1 VKASFDHIAL
11 LVEDVSATV
20 NFYTTTFE
28 DVEIL
33 YQDDSWAFISIDGL
47 KLAFVIRGQ
56 HPPHLAMRI
65 DDRQEFERQAENYNK
80 PINRHRD
87 RSESFYFKDPAG
99 NVIEVMYY
107 PPDYAL

>member
-1 VKASFDHIAL
+1 MDARFDHVAL
-11 LVEDVSATV
+11 LVEDVAATV
-20 NFYTTTFE
+20 EFYVSTFQG
-28 DVEIL
+28 VEIL
-33 YQDDSWAFISIDGL
+33 YRDDTWAFISIDGL

-65 DDRQEFERQAENYNK
+65 DGRDEFVRQAESYGK
-80 PINRHRD
+80 PINVHRD

-107 PPDYAL
+107 PPGSEY